1 MSSAQTTLANAN
13 RLLGR
18 FDSLVGE
25 AKNNRS
31 MLGRMLRDE
40 GFADRLDSTLVS
52 VRKLADQLRLQG
64 LDANVRFF
72 NSSDPL
78 P

>member
-1 MSSAQTTLANAN
+1 
-13 RLLGR
+13 
-18 FDSLVGE
+18 
-25 AKNNRS
+25 

-72 NSSDPL
+72 NSADPL